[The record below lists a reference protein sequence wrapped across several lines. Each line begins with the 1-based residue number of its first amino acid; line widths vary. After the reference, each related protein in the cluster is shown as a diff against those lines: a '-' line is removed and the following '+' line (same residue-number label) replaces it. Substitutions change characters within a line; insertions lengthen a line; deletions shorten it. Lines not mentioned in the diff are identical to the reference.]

1 MLCIVCAAITCGN
14 VVSSAISSSTYQ
26 GLSVMDHPP
35 TPSVA
40 SVLYRMSTLV
50 KPEVI
55 QLVRDS
61 IMGGNT
67 ELNHLL
73 PALLG
78 GHVSFHH

>member
-1 MLCIVCAAITCGN
+1 
-14 VVSSAISSSTYQ
+14 
-26 GLSVMDHPP
+26 MDHPP